1 VTVRAVEPAERLL
14 GGKAETERESCDR
27 CLGFCGTYLLMSV
40 TLVIASFVYITFDLW
55 DSFYADDHIVM
66 MCQLKP
72 GHAAAYQPFCED
84 SDTKDACERFAET
97 CSWSPGISKEHVN
110 ILDYGLNST
119 ISTCS
124 VRLGVNSTN
133 RPSKPDPCHA
143 AMEQD
148 CGASVKGPACI
159 VCMGA
164 HEAPLEAAHCNASN
178 FEAFCSEKGS
188 PAAAWPASGARTSSQ
203 PPSLKP
209 PLGQLHPV
217 DHKSVGINTVIC
229 ECLLPSLAAS
239 DPSCPHTYGWGDL
252 LPFFIGFALDGVALV
267 MLEPVAELFGWG
279 DIFCCGGRKHRQG
292 LVVAGQDDEAQQ
304 RDHRLDLWV
313 KV

>member
-1 VTVRAVEPAERLL
+1 MQPNPRSECPVVGTGGGSARLAAVDAAPSGGGGRPLLAASVTAVTVRAVEPAERLL

-148 CGASVKGPACI
+148 CGASVKGPASI

-164 HEAPLEAAHCNASN
+164 HD
-178 FEAFCSEKGS
+178 
-188 PAAAWPASGARTSSQ
+188 
-203 PPSLKP
+203 
-209 PLGQLHPV
+209 V
-217 DHKSVGINTVIC
+217 
-229 ECLLPSLAAS
+229 
-239 DPSCPHTYGWGDL
+239 
-252 LPFFIGFALDGVALV
+252 
-267 MLEPVAELFGWG
+267 
-279 DIFCCGGRKHRQG
+279 
-292 LVVAGQDDEAQQ
+292 
-304 RDHRLDLWV
+304 
-313 KV
+313 